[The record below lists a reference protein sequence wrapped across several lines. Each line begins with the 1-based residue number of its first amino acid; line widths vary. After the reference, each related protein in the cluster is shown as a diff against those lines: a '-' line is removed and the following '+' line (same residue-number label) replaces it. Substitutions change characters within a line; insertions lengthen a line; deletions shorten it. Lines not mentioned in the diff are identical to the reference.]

1 MALTKE
7 RGSVFRM
14 KLIKTISF
22 KSLGDE
28 RGSLVS
34 LEGNK
39 SVPFDIK
46 RVYYIFGTKEGIS
59 RGFHAHRNLKQVAVC
74 VIGSCR
80 FILDNGNQRDEV
92 VLDKSTTGLLIDNLI
107 WREIYDF
114 SPDCVLMVLAN
125 EHYNES
131 DYIRD
136 YQGFIKEV
144 ENEKR

>member
-1 MALTKE
+1 M
-7 RGSVFRM
+7 SI
-14 KLIKTISF
+14 IKIVSF

-46 RVYYIFGTKEGIS
+46 RVYCIFGAKEGVS

-74 VIGSCR
+74 VTGSCR
-80 FILDNGNQRDEV
+80 FVLDNGKQREEV
-92 VLDKSTTGLLIDNLI
+92 VLDKSTIGLLINDLT
-107 WREIYDF
+107 WREMYDF

-125 EHYNES
+125 EHYDES

-136 YQGFIKEV
+136 YQEFLKAVNNG
-144 ENEKR
+144 